1 MHDLTNLGMK
11 EMLDRLGSDAPTPGG
26 GAASAVAGALGASL
40 VAMLARLTMEH
51 PEHAERRK
59 LMEAI
64 ADQAQ
69 ETRDQLLAYA
79 AKDAEAYDRV
89 VAAYGLPKETE
100 EERKTREDTI
110 QVDLQGAT
118 EIPLRIMEEC
128 LQVIGLAKNVIES
141 GHQSAAADGA
151 AGAVLARAGLQA
163 SSLIVKSNLAHL
175 RDADYAQMTRT
186 KMDEMLYMGTKVC
199 TALDSYVNDLWK

>member
-1 MHDLTNLGMK
+1 VHDLKNLGVQ
-11 EMLDRLGSDAPTPGG
+11 EMLDLLGSDAPTPGG
-26 GAASAVAGALGASL
+26 GAASAIAGALGASL
-40 VAMLARLTMEH
+40 VAMLARLTTGH
-51 PEHAERRK
+51 PEHAERKK

-89 VAAYGLPKETE
+89 LAAYGLPKGTD
-100 EERKTREDTI
+100 EERKARDDTI
-110 QVDLQGAT
+110 QVAMQGAT

-151 AGAVLARAGLQA
+151 AGAMLGRAGLQA
-163 SSLIVKSNLAHL
+163 ASLIVKSNLAHL
-175 RDADYAQMTRT
+175 HDADYAQMTRT